1 MTRREVIR
9 VAVIGLAAIAA
20 AVLIGLTDQ
29 GPWPQ
34 LAVVVIAA
42 VLVVLAFGLPRA
54 GEMGED
60 LVVAR

>member
-1 MTRREVIR
+1 MTRRELIR

-42 VLVVLAFGLPRA
+42 VLASAGAPRAFGWR
-54 GEMGED
+54 E
-60 LVVAR
+60 RR